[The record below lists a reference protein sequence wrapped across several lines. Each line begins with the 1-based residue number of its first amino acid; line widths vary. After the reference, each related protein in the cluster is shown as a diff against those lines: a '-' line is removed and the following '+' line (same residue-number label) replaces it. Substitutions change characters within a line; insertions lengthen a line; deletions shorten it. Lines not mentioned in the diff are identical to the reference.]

1 MDESVKTRA
10 YHSNVRA
17 VRAEQTRHAV
27 LVAARDL
34 FVQLGYDA
42 TTVTM
47 VADRAGVAVDTV
59 YASVGRKPQLA
70 AAVVDMVLGASEEPV
85 TAEERDYVK
94 AIRAAD
100 GARRKI
106 DLYAA
111 AVGDVVPRTAA
122 LLGALRRAGEVDEEC
137 ARSWSAV
144 VERRAQ
150 NMLLFAA
157 DLRATG
163 ELRDDLT
170 DREVADLV
178 WSTNSPEYWQLLQSR
193 GWSQQ
198 RYAQLLA
205 DLWHRLLLAP

>member
-85 TAEERDYVK
+85 PAEERDYVK

-106 DLYAA
+106 DLYADGSPA
-111 AVGDVVPRTAA
+111 RCPASRRGGRRGVRAFLVRGRGAPSPEHAA
-122 LLGALRRAGEVDEEC
+122 L
-137 ARSWSAV
+137 RSRPAC
-144 VERRAQ
+144 
-150 NMLLFAA
+150 
-157 DLRATG
+157 
-163 ELRDDLT
+163 
-170 DREVADLV
+170 
-178 WSTNSPEYWQLLQSR
+178 
-193 GWSQQ
+193 
-198 RYAQLLA
+198 
-205 DLWHRLLLAP
+205 HR